1 MDYDSNPEKGET
13 AVAKLWPILTF
24 PNYEK
29 ITLHFATLLL
39 IGGSALA
46 DSYRVTI
53 RSPESGRDNR
63 SNRIKR
69 RSTAHGHGDVPRR
82 SGDGRQPRQAIT
94 FR

>member
-29 ITLHFATLLL
+29 ITLHFAALLL

-46 DSYRVTI
+46 DTFACTTRFAARAVTSPFRLNHRAEARRTVMEMFPGAVVTGVSRV
-53 RSPESGRDNR
+53 
-63 SNRIKR
+63 KR
-69 RSTAHGHGDVPRR
+69 
-82 SGDGRQPRQAIT
+82 
-94 FR
+94 